1 MKNSEYA
8 TAFDNGVLERFKNDP
23 EWFKKIIARDSFYTN
38 EGNVR
43 HVRYI
48 ENLGNEDKPIV
59 TLLKYIRPITPDS
72 KNAIDD
78 EVQISLEH
86 LDGNSCVV
94 LIAREDGD
102 YLEPVTGTRVAD
114 ACFYGG
120 SAEEIYSY
128 SIGKDTFEMTA
139 FFPQLNF
146 SVLKNQ
152 QISANILGLDK
163 FKYDLANLNTAVAE
177 IKKKIAEVKKN
188 KPKKED
194 FAEEFG
200 QRKEKRESKKQTFC
214 NKETSEFELIN
225 PVAKYLPITKVENG
239 IIYTKDHRYL
249 NCRRYFR

>member
-128 SIGKDTFEMTA
+128 SIGKDTFAT
-139 FFPQLNF
+139 
-146 SVLKNQ
+146 
-152 QISANILGLDK
+152 
-163 FKYDLANLNTAVAE
+163 LAYNNDEHPPCGIIDLNTVE
-177 IKKKIAEVKKN
+177 KYKEVMGPHKDDLIKYFEEVKLRTN
-188 KPKKED
+188 RN
-194 FAEEFG
+194 FGSGYLSTEEVDSIL
-200 QRKEKRESKKQTFC
+200 R
-214 NKETSEFELIN
+214 
-225 PVAKYLPITKVENG
+225 P
-239 IIYTKDHRYL
+239 
-249 NCRRYFR
+249 